1 MSIANDTITVN
12 GNPVAIKPNS
22 FKYKRGVP
30 KSKVRTVVV
39 GNTRTQDF
47 SQDFEDSMGSVSF
60 VLLPS
65 VENEG
70 LIDGW
75 QDALNTNT
83 VTDTGIETISGVE
96 QSFRRTFKNA
106 SVVDDPERAH
116 GADGEIPIEFKCD
129 QAV

>member
-47 SQDFEDSMGSVSF
+47 AQDFEDAMGMCSF

-65 VENEG
+65 VINEG

-75 QDALNTNT
+75 QDLLNTNT
-83 VTDTGIETISGVE
+83 VTDTAIEIVGGVE
-96 QSFRRTFKNA
+96 QSFRRTFKNG
-106 SVVDDPERAH
+106 SLVDDPERSH
-116 GADGEIPIEFKCD
+116 GADGEIPIEFMTD